1 MAYDRDRRPPRPRRP
16 DDRRSGGDRYR
27 PSDRGPERG
36 PDRGGDRPYRSRPPY
51 PSGPRPPRTGAPD
64 EGGMSIRLDPRH
76 LGTLRA
82 LASEAGVRPGELVT
96 IWVTERLDAE
106 RTGAPSPTDLGPV
119 LESLN
124 DRIEA
129 LSRRVDALTAGGAA
143 PAAEPAPPKRRGR
156 PPKAATSGA
165 DDNGT
170 APDQAPDSP
179 ASSAGRR
186 KRTSTRM
193 RAKGSRGK
201 NPAVPLHEEI
211 AAVLAERGPL
221 SAAELATAVTERGI
235 YAPPRSGKPLDA
247 TAVSV
252 RVSNPRYR
260 SRFTRAGG
268 KIGLA
273 G

>member
-1 MAYDRDRRPPRPRRP
+1 
-16 DDRRSGGDRYR
+16 
-27 PSDRGPERG
+27 
-36 PDRGGDRPYRSRPPY
+36 
-51 PSGPRPPRTGAPD
+51 
-64 EGGMSIRLDPRH
+64 MSIRLDPRH

-96 IWVTERLDAE
+96 LWVTERLDAE
-106 RTGAPSPTDLGPV
+106 RSGAPSPTAVGPV

-129 LSRRVDALTAGGAA
+129 LSRRLDQLEGGSSAPVDA
-143 PAAEPAPPKRRGR
+143 PSAEPAAPRRRGR
-156 PPKAATSGA
+156 PPKAASGNGAGSA
-165 DDNGT
+165 D
-170 APDQAPDSP
+170 APAADTPAPKRP
-179 ASSAGRR
+179 RAASRP
-186 KRTSTRM
+186 KKT
-193 RAKGSRGK
+193 RGK

-221 SAAELATAVTERGI
+221 TAAELATAVTERGT
-235 YAPPRSGKPLDA
+235 YAPPRSSKPLDA

-260 SRFTRAGG
+260 SRFTRAEG

-273 G
+273 

>member
-1 MAYDRDRRPPRPRRP
+1 
-16 DDRRSGGDRYR
+16 
-27 PSDRGPERG
+27 
-36 PDRGGDRPYRSRPPY
+36 
-51 PSGPRPPRTGAPD
+51 
-64 EGGMSIRLDPRH
+64 MSIRLDPRH

-96 IWVTERLDAE
+96 LWVTERLDAE
-106 RTGAPSPTDLGPV
+106 RRGAPSPIDVGPV

-129 LSRRVDALTAGGAA
+129 LTRRVDGLASRDATPAATGATSAAAATAGPMTAA
-143 PAAEPAPPKRRGR
+143 PAAPRRRGR
-156 PPKAATSGA
+156 PPKSAF
-165 DDNGT
+165 
-170 APDQAPDSP
+170 SP
-179 ASSAGRR
+179 PVAR
-186 KRTSTRM
+186 KAK
-193 RAKGSRGK
+193 RARGK

-221 SAAELATAVTERGI
+221 SAGELAAAVTARGI

-260 SRFTRAGG
+260 SRFTRGEG

>member
-1 MAYDRDRRPPRPRRP
+1 
-16 DDRRSGGDRYR
+16 
-27 PSDRGPERG
+27 
-36 PDRGGDRPYRSRPPY
+36 
-51 PSGPRPPRTGAPD
+51 
-64 EGGMSIRLDPRH
+64 MSLRLDPRH

-82 LASEAGVRPGELVT
+82 LASEAGLRPGELVT
-96 IWVTERLDAE
+96 LWVTERLDAE
-106 RTGAPSPTDLGPV
+106 RRGAPSPIDVGPV

-129 LSRRVDALTAGGAA
+129 LTRRVDGLASREAA
-143 PAAEPAPPKRRGR
+143 PATSGATSATAAAADSVMPEPSPPRRRGR
-156 PPKAATSGA
+156 PPKSESTPAAT
-165 DDNGT
+165 
-170 APDQAPDSP
+170 
-179 ASSAGRR
+179 R
-186 KRTSTRM
+186 KVK
-193 RAKGSRGK
+193 RARGK

-221 SAAELATAVTERGI
+221 SAGELAEAVTARGI

-260 SRFTRAGG
+260 SRFTRGEG

>member
-1 MAYDRDRRPPRPRRP
+1 
-16 DDRRSGGDRYR
+16 
-27 PSDRGPERG
+27 
-36 PDRGGDRPYRSRPPY
+36 
-51 PSGPRPPRTGAPD
+51 
-64 EGGMSIRLDPRH
+64 MSIRLDPRH

-82 LASEAGVRPGELVT
+82 LASEAGVRPGELV
-96 IWVTERLDAE
+96 ILWVTERLDAE
-106 RTGAPSPTDLGPV
+106 RRGAPSPLDVGPV

-129 LSRRVDALTAGGAA
+129 LTRRVDGLASRDATPATTAPTSTTTATA
-143 PAAEPAPPKRRGR
+143 DAVMAQPPPAKRRGR
-156 PPKAATSGA
+156 PPKSAS
-165 DDNGT
+165 
-170 APDQAPDSP
+170 SP
-179 ASSAGRR
+179 AVAR
-186 KRTSTRM
+186 K
-193 RAKGSRGK
+193 AKRSRGK

-221 SAAELATAVTERGI
+221 SAGELAAAVTARGI

-260 SRFTRAGG
+260 SRFTRGAG

>member
-1 MAYDRDRRPPRPRRP
+1 
-16 DDRRSGGDRYR
+16 
-27 PSDRGPERG
+27 
-36 PDRGGDRPYRSRPPY
+36 
-51 PSGPRPPRTGAPD
+51 
-64 EGGMSIRLDPRH
+64 MSIRLDPRH

-82 LASEAGVRPGELVT
+82 LASEAGVRPGELV
-96 IWVTERLDAE
+96 ILWVTERLDAE
-106 RTGAPSPTDLGPV
+106 RRGAPSPLDIGPV

-129 LSRRVDALTAGGAA
+129 LTRRVDGLAARDATPATTAATSTTAA
-143 PAAEPAPPKRRGR
+143 TADAVMAEPPPAKRRGR
-156 PPKAATSGA
+156 PPKSAS
-165 DDNGT
+165 
-170 APDQAPDSP
+170 SP
-179 ASSAGRR
+179 AVAR
-186 KRTSTRM
+186 K
-193 RAKGSRGK
+193 AKRSRGK

-221 SAAELATAVTERGI
+221 SAGELAAAVTARGI

-260 SRFTRAGG
+260 RRFTRGEG

>member
-1 MAYDRDRRPPRPRRP
+1 
-16 DDRRSGGDRYR
+16 
-27 PSDRGPERG
+27 
-36 PDRGGDRPYRSRPPY
+36 
-51 PSGPRPPRTGAPD
+51 
-64 EGGMSIRLDPRH
+64 MSIRLDPRH

-82 LASEAGVRPGELVT
+82 LASEAGVRPGELV
-96 IWVTERLDAE
+96 ILWVTERLDAE
-106 RTGAPSPTDLGPV
+106 RRGAPSPLDVGPV

-129 LSRRVDALTAGGAA
+129 LTRRVDGLASRDATPATTAATSTTTA
-143 PAAEPAPPKRRGR
+143 TADAVMAEPPPAKRRGR
-156 PPKAATSGA
+156 PPKSAS
-165 DDNGT
+165 
-170 APDQAPDSP
+170 SP
-179 ASSAGRR
+179 AVAR
-186 KRTSTRM
+186 K
-193 RAKGSRGK
+193 AKRSRGK

-211 AAVLAERGPL
+211 AAVLSERGPL
-221 SAAELATAVTERGI
+221 SAGELAAAVTARGI

-260 SRFTRAGG
+260 SRFTRGEG

>member
-1 MAYDRDRRPPRPRRP
+1 
-16 DDRRSGGDRYR
+16 
-27 PSDRGPERG
+27 
-36 PDRGGDRPYRSRPPY
+36 
-51 PSGPRPPRTGAPD
+51 
-64 EGGMSIRLDPRH
+64 MSIRLDPRH

-96 IWVTERLDAE
+96 IWITERLDAE
-106 RTGAPSPTDLGPV
+106 RRGAPSPTDLGPV

-129 LSRRVDALTAGGAA
+129 LSRRVDALAGAA
-143 PAAEPAPPKRRGR
+143 PTEPAAGDAEPAAAPRRRGR
-156 PPKAATSGA
+156 PPKAAAAASA
-165 DDNGT
+165 DGVE
-170 APDQAPDSP
+170 AP
-179 ASSAGRR
+179 R
-186 KRTSTRM
+186 KRGRPARSTSK
-193 RAKGSRGK
+193 AKGK

-211 AAVLAERGPL
+211 AAVLAERGPM
-221 SAAELATAVTERGI
+221 SAGELATAVTERGI

-260 SRFTRAGG
+260 SRFTRAEG

-273 G
+273 

>member
-1 MAYDRDRRPPRPRRP
+1 
-16 DDRRSGGDRYR
+16 
-27 PSDRGPERG
+27 
-36 PDRGGDRPYRSRPPY
+36 
-51 PSGPRPPRTGAPD
+51 
-64 EGGMSIRLDPRH
+64 MSIRLDPRH

-96 IWVTERLDAE
+96 LWVTERLDAE
-106 RTGAPSPTDLGPV
+106 RRGAPSPIDVGPV

-129 LSRRVDALTAGGAA
+129 LTRRVDGLASREAA
-143 PAAEPAPPKRRGR
+143 PATSGATSAAAAAAAAADSVMHEPAPPRRRGR
-156 PPKAATSGA
+156 PPKSESTPAAT
-165 DDNGT
+165 
-170 APDQAPDSP
+170 
-179 ASSAGRR
+179 R
-186 KRTSTRM
+186 KVK
-193 RAKGSRGK
+193 RARGK
-201 NPAVPLHEEI
+201 NPAVPLHDEI

-221 SAAELATAVTERGI
+221 SAGELAAAVTARGI

-260 SRFTRAGG
+260 SRFTRGEG

>member
-1 MAYDRDRRPPRPRRP
+1 
-16 DDRRSGGDRYR
+16 
-27 PSDRGPERG
+27 
-36 PDRGGDRPYRSRPPY
+36 
-51 PSGPRPPRTGAPD
+51 
-64 EGGMSIRLDPRH
+64 MSIRLDPRH

-96 IWVTERLDAE
+96 LWVTERLDAE
-106 RTGAPSPTDLGPV
+106 RRGAPSPIDVGPV

-129 LSRRVDALTAGGAA
+129 LTRRVDGLASREAA
-143 PAAEPAPPKRRGR
+143 PATSGATSAAAAAAAAADSVMHEPAPPRRRGR
-156 PPKAATSGA
+156 PPKSESTPAAT
-165 DDNGT
+165 
-170 APDQAPDSP
+170 
-179 ASSAGRR
+179 R
-186 KRTSTRM
+186 KVKRV
-193 RAKGSRGK
+193 RGK
-201 NPAVPLHEEI
+201 NPAVPLHDEI

-221 SAAELATAVTERGI
+221 SAGELAAAVTARGI

-260 SRFTRAGG
+260 SRFTRGEG

>member
-1 MAYDRDRRPPRPRRP
+1 
-16 DDRRSGGDRYR
+16 
-27 PSDRGPERG
+27 
-36 PDRGGDRPYRSRPPY
+36 
-51 PSGPRPPRTGAPD
+51 
-64 EGGMSIRLDPRH
+64 MSIRLDPRH

-82 LASEAGVRPGELVT
+82 LASEAGVRPGELV
-96 IWVTERLDAE
+96 ILWVTERLDAE
-106 RTGAPSPTDLGPV
+106 RRGAPSPLDVGPV

-129 LSRRVDALTAGGAA
+129 LTRRVDGLASRDASSAAATGTSATAATA
-143 PAAEPAPPKRRGR
+143 DAVMAEPAPAKRRGR
-156 PPKAATSGA
+156 PPKS
-165 DDNGT
+165 
-170 APDQAPDSP
+170 
-179 ASSAGRR
+179 ASSPTVAR
-186 KRTSTRM
+186 K
-193 RAKGSRGK
+193 AKRSRGK

-221 SAAELATAVTERGI
+221 SAGDLAAAVTARGI

-260 SRFTRAGG
+260 SRFTRGEG

>member
-1 MAYDRDRRPPRPRRP
+1 
-16 DDRRSGGDRYR
+16 
-27 PSDRGPERG
+27 
-36 PDRGGDRPYRSRPPY
+36 
-51 PSGPRPPRTGAPD
+51 
-64 EGGMSIRLDPRH
+64 MSIRLDPRH

-82 LASEAGVRPGELVT
+82 LASEAGVRPGELV
-96 IWVTERLDAE
+96 ILWVTERLDAE
-106 RTGAPSPTDLGPV
+106 RRGAPSPLDVGPV

-129 LSRRVDALTAGGAA
+129 LTRRVDGLASRDATPATTAATSTTTATAA
-143 PAAEPAPPKRRGR
+143 AVMAEPPPARRRGR
-156 PPKAATSGA
+156 PPKSAS
-165 DDNGT
+165 
-170 APDQAPDSP
+170 SP
-179 ASSAGRR
+179 AVAR
-186 KRTSTRM
+186 K
-193 RAKGSRGK
+193 AKRSRGK

-221 SAAELATAVTERGI
+221 SAGELAAAVTARGI

-260 SRFTRAGG
+260 SRFTRGEG

>member
-1 MAYDRDRRPPRPRRP
+1 
-16 DDRRSGGDRYR
+16 
-27 PSDRGPERG
+27 
-36 PDRGGDRPYRSRPPY
+36 
-51 PSGPRPPRTGAPD
+51 
-64 EGGMSIRLDPRH
+64 MSLRLDPRH

-96 IWVTERLDAE
+96 LWVTERLDAE
-106 RTGAPSPTDLGPV
+106 RRGAPSPVDIGPV

-129 LSRRVDALTAGGAA
+129 LTRRVDGLASRDATPAATGATSAKAATADPVMAQPAA
-143 PAAEPAPPKRRGR
+143 PRRRGR
-156 PPKAATSGA
+156 PPKSAS
-165 DDNGT
+165 
-170 APDQAPDSP
+170 SP
-179 ASSAGRR
+179 AVTGNA
-186 KRTSTRM
+186 KR
-193 RAKGSRGK
+193 ARGK
-201 NPAVPLHEEI
+201 NPSVPLHEEI

-221 SAAELATAVTERGI
+221 SAGELAAAVTARGI

-260 SRFTRAGG
+260 SRFTRGEG

>member
-1 MAYDRDRRPPRPRRP
+1 
-16 DDRRSGGDRYR
+16 
-27 PSDRGPERG
+27 
-36 PDRGGDRPYRSRPPY
+36 
-51 PSGPRPPRTGAPD
+51 
-64 EGGMSIRLDPRH
+64 MSIRLDPRH

-82 LASEAGVRPGELVT
+82 LASEAGVRPGELV
-96 IWVTERLDAE
+96 ILWVTERLDAE
-106 RTGAPSPTDLGPV
+106 RRGAPSPLDIGPV

-129 LSRRVDALTAGGAA
+129 LTRRVDGLAARDATPATTAATSTTAA
-143 PAAEPAPPKRRGR
+143 TADAVMAEPPPAKRRGR
-156 PPKAATSGA
+156 PPKSAS
-165 DDNGT
+165 
-170 APDQAPDSP
+170 SP
-179 ASSAGRR
+179 AAAR
-186 KRTSTRM
+186 K
-193 RAKGSRGK
+193 AKRSRGK

-221 SAAELATAVTERGI
+221 SAGELAAAVTARGI

-260 SRFTRAGG
+260 SRFTRGEG

-273 G
+273 D

>member
-1 MAYDRDRRPPRPRRP
+1 
-16 DDRRSGGDRYR
+16 
-27 PSDRGPERG
+27 
-36 PDRGGDRPYRSRPPY
+36 
-51 PSGPRPPRTGAPD
+51 
-64 EGGMSIRLDPRH
+64 MSIRLDPRH

-106 RTGAPSPTDLGPV
+106 RRGAPSPTDLGPV
-119 LESLN
+119 LDSLN

-129 LSRRVDALTAGGAA
+129 LSRRVDALAGAGPAGPAASDAEPPAA
-143 PAAEPAPPKRRGR
+143 PRRRGR
-156 PPKAATSGA
+156 PPKAAATASTDGVGA
-165 DDNGT
+165 
-170 APDQAPDSP
+170 P
-179 ASSAGRR
+179 R
-186 KRTSTRM
+186 KRGRPARSASI
-193 RAKGSRGK
+193 RAKGK

-211 AAVLAERGPL
+211 AAVLAERGPM
-221 SAAELATAVTERGI
+221 SAGELATAVTERGI

-260 SRFTRAGG
+260 SRFTRSEG

-273 G
+273 

>member
-1 MAYDRDRRPPRPRRP
+1 
-16 DDRRSGGDRYR
+16 
-27 PSDRGPERG
+27 
-36 PDRGGDRPYRSRPPY
+36 
-51 PSGPRPPRTGAPD
+51 
-64 EGGMSIRLDPRH
+64 MSIRLDPRH

-96 IWVTERLDAE
+96 LWVTERLDAE
-106 RTGAPSPTDLGPV
+106 RRGAPSPLDIGPV

-129 LSRRVDALTAGGAA
+129 LSRRVDALAGGGVA
-143 PAAEPAPPKRRGR
+143 PAAAETPQAADEELPTTVEVEPAPKKRRGR
-156 PPKAATSGA
+156 PPKAAAETVAPPAAA
-165 DDNGT
+165 DD
-170 APDQAPDSP
+170 APSTKRA
-179 ASSAGRR
+179 
-186 KRTSTRM
+186 KRTPKATTR
-193 RAKGSRGK
+193 RRPRGK
-201 NPAVPLHEEI
+201 NPSVPLHEEI

-221 SAAELATAVTERGI
+221 TAADLAEAVTERGI

-247 TAVSV
+247 TAISV

-260 SRFTRAGG
+260 SRFTRGDG

>member
-1 MAYDRDRRPPRPRRP
+1 
-16 DDRRSGGDRYR
+16 
-27 PSDRGPERG
+27 
-36 PDRGGDRPYRSRPPY
+36 
-51 PSGPRPPRTGAPD
+51 
-64 EGGMSIRLDPRH
+64 MSIRLDPRH

-82 LASEAGVRPGELVT
+82 LASEAGVRPGELV
-96 IWVTERLDAE
+96 ILWVTERLDAE
-106 RTGAPSPTDLGPV
+106 RRGAPSPLDVGPV

-129 LSRRVDALTAGGAA
+129 LTRRVDGLASRDATPAPTAATSSTAA
-143 PAAEPAPPKRRGR
+143 TADPVMAEPAPAKRRGR
-156 PPKAATSGA
+156 PPKSAS
-165 DDNGT
+165 
-170 APDQAPDSP
+170 SP
-179 ASSAGRR
+179 AVAR
-186 KRTSTRM
+186 KVKR
-193 RAKGSRGK
+193 SRGK

-221 SAAELATAVTERGI
+221 SAGELAAAVTARGI

-260 SRFTRAGG
+260 SRFTRGEG

>member
-1 MAYDRDRRPPRPRRP
+1 
-16 DDRRSGGDRYR
+16 
-27 PSDRGPERG
+27 
-36 PDRGGDRPYRSRPPY
+36 
-51 PSGPRPPRTGAPD
+51 
-64 EGGMSIRLDPRH
+64 MSIRLDPRH

-96 IWVTERLDAE
+96 LWVTERLDAE
-106 RTGAPSPTDLGPV
+106 RRGAPSPLDLGPV

-129 LSRRVDALTAGGAA
+129 LTRRVDAMGGVGA
-143 PAAEPAPPKRRGR
+143 PSPVANAEDSPFESAPKPRRGR
-156 PPKAATSGA
+156 PPKSG
-165 DDNGT
+165 
-170 APDQAPDSP
+170 S
-179 ASSAGRR
+179 ASTLGRKA
-186 KRTSTRM
+186 KR
-193 RAKGSRGK
+193 ARGK

-221 SAAELATAVTERGI
+221 SAAELAEAVTARGI
-235 YAPPRSGKPLDA
+235 YAPPRSGKALDA

-260 SRFTRAGG
+260 SRFTRQNGR
-268 KIGLA
+268 IGLA

>member
-1 MAYDRDRRPPRPRRP
+1 
-16 DDRRSGGDRYR
+16 
-27 PSDRGPERG
+27 
-36 PDRGGDRPYRSRPPY
+36 
-51 PSGPRPPRTGAPD
+51 
-64 EGGMSIRLDPRH
+64 MSIRLDPRH

-82 LASEAGVRPGELVT
+82 LASEAGVRPGELV
-96 IWVTERLDAE
+96 ILWVTERLDAE
-106 RTGAPSPTDLGPV
+106 RRGAPSPLDVGPV

-129 LSRRVDALTAGGAA
+129 LTRRVDGLASRDATPATTAATSPTTAA
-143 PAAEPAPPKRRGR
+143 ADAVMAEPPPARRRGR
-156 PPKAATSGA
+156 PPKAAS
-165 DDNGT
+165 
-170 APDQAPDSP
+170 SP
-179 ASSAGRR
+179 AVAR
-186 KRTSTRM
+186 K
-193 RAKGSRGK
+193 AKRSRGK

-221 SAAELATAVTERGI
+221 SAGELAAAVTARGI

-260 SRFTRAGG
+260 SRFTRGEG

>member
-1 MAYDRDRRPPRPRRP
+1 
-16 DDRRSGGDRYR
+16 
-27 PSDRGPERG
+27 
-36 PDRGGDRPYRSRPPY
+36 
-51 PSGPRPPRTGAPD
+51 
-64 EGGMSIRLDPRH
+64 MSIRLDPRH

-82 LASEAGVRPGELVT
+82 LASEAGVRPGELV
-96 IWVTERLDAE
+96 ILWVTERLDAE
-106 RTGAPSPTDLGPV
+106 RRGAPSPLDVGPV

-129 LSRRVDALTAGGAA
+129 LTRRVDGLASRDATPATTAATSTTTA
-143 PAAEPAPPKRRGR
+143 TADAVMAEPPPAKRRGR
-156 PPKAATSGA
+156 PPKSAS
-165 DDNGT
+165 
-170 APDQAPDSP
+170 SP
-179 ASSAGRR
+179 AVAR
-186 KRTSTRM
+186 K
-193 RAKGSRGK
+193 AKRSRGK

-221 SAAELATAVTERGI
+221 SAGELAAAVTARGI
-235 YAPPRSGKPLDA
+235 YAPPRSGKALDA

-260 SRFTRAGG
+260 SRFTRGEG

>member
-1 MAYDRDRRPPRPRRP
+1 
-16 DDRRSGGDRYR
+16 
-27 PSDRGPERG
+27 
-36 PDRGGDRPYRSRPPY
+36 
-51 PSGPRPPRTGAPD
+51 
-64 EGGMSIRLDPRH
+64 MSIRLDPRH

-96 IWVTERLDAE
+96 LWVTERLDAE
-106 RTGAPSPTDLGPV
+106 RRGAPSPMDVGPV

-129 LSRRVDALTAGGAA
+129 LTRRVDGLASRDAT
-143 PAAEPAPPKRRGR
+143 PAADQVMPEPAPRRRGR
-156 PPKAATSGA
+156 PPKSASTPAATRKA
-165 DDNGT
+165 KR
-170 APDQAPDSP
+170 
-179 ASSAGRR
+179 AS
-186 KRTSTRM
+186 
-193 RAKGSRGK
+193 GK

-221 SAAELATAVTERGI
+221 SAAELAEAVTARGI

-260 SRFTRAGG
+260 SRFTRGEG
-268 KIGLA
+268 RIGLA

>member
-1 MAYDRDRRPPRPRRP
+1 
-16 DDRRSGGDRYR
+16 
-27 PSDRGPERG
+27 
-36 PDRGGDRPYRSRPPY
+36 
-51 PSGPRPPRTGAPD
+51 
-64 EGGMSIRLDPRH
+64 MSIRLDPRH

-106 RTGAPSPTDLGPV
+106 RRGAPSPTDLGPV
-119 LESLN
+119 LEALN

-129 LSRRVDALTAGGAA
+129 LSRRVDALAGSTPGTADGPDA
-143 PAAEPAPPKRRGR
+143 AAEPLPRRRGR
-156 PPKAATSGA
+156 PPKAAAAAANDGA
-165 DDNGT
+165 TANG
-170 APDQAPDSP
+170 AEPP
-179 ASSAGRR
+179 R
-186 KRTSTRM
+186 KRGRPRSSGPKRT
-193 RAKGSRGK
+193 RGK

-211 AAVLAERGPL
+211 AAVLGERGPM

-260 SRFTRAGG
+260 ARFTRADG

-273 G
+273 

>member
-1 MAYDRDRRPPRPRRP
+1 
-16 DDRRSGGDRYR
+16 
-27 PSDRGPERG
+27 
-36 PDRGGDRPYRSRPPY
+36 
-51 PSGPRPPRTGAPD
+51 
-64 EGGMSIRLDPRH
+64 MSIRLDPRH

-96 IWVTERLDAE
+96 IWITERLDAE
-106 RTGAPSPTDLGPV
+106 RRGAPSPTDLGPV

-129 LSRRVDALTAGGAA
+129 LSKRVDALAGAVPAGPTAED
-143 PAAEPAPPKRRGR
+143 AEPAPAPRRRGR
-156 PPKAATSGA
+156 PPKAAA
-165 DDNGT
+165 T
-170 APDQAPDSP
+170 ASTDGVGGP
-179 ASSAGRR
+179 R
-186 KRTSTRM
+186 KRGRPARSAPSK
-193 RAKGSRGK
+193 AKGK

-211 AAVLAERGPL
+211 AAVLAERGPM
-221 SAAELATAVTERGI
+221 SAGELATAVTERGI

-260 SRFTRAGG
+260 SRFTRSEG

-273 G
+273 